1 VPSTV
6 PGAQNSSHLPT
17 ASRGSFARKA
27 SDLMD
32 SGVNSLSRKPQH
44 KSFIGSSPTNKVL
57 SSVDTSRL
65 IDVFVSRLHPHSKVA
80 EVEDC
85 ARRPTIIG
93 DKLKIIDVHCEKLKS
108 RYEHLYS
115 SCHLQVRVKSADM
128 KCAIDLSMSNTSWP
142 QGLFVNRFFKRKE
155 DGHVQQ

>member
-1 VPSTV
+1 
-6 PGAQNSSHLPT
+6 
-17 ASRGSFARKA
+17 
-27 SDLMD
+27 M
-32 SGVNSLSRKPQH
+32 
-44 KSFIGSSPTNKVL
+44 
-57 SSVDTSRL
+57 
-65 IDVFVSRLHPHSKVA
+65 FVSRLHAHSKVA

-142 QGLFVNRFFKRKE
+142 QGLFVKIFQAKGRWPCTAMTLQFIRLTV
-155 DGHVQQ
+155 GL